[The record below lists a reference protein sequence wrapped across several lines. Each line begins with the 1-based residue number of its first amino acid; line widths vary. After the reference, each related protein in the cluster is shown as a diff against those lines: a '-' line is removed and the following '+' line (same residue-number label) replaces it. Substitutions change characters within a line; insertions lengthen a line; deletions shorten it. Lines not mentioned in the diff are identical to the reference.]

1 MSSYVICAGKERA
14 ARAIVA
20 LYRPLGLSLVIA
32 CAFSATPSIAQ
43 DNDGE
48 YWLERK
54 TRIVVTATRTPIKI
68 EDAPATIT
76 VKTDEDIADELATD
90 IKDLVRFEP
99 GVSVPRQP
107 ARFGAA
113 LSATGRIGNDSFTIR
128 GIGGNRVLIQVDGV
142 RVPDGFS
149 FGAQSAGRGDYVDIG
164 LVKSVEILRGPA
176 SALYGSDGL
185 SGAVS
190 FITSDPTDIIGNG
203 KNFGGLVR
211 AGYSSDDN
219 EFAETA
225 IIAGRTGSASAM
237 LAFTRRDFNELENQG
252 SLGTNG
258 GIGATRTLS
267 NPQDGRSNAVLG
279 RLVFEPAGSHK
290 IRLTGEYVDTRLN
303 ATILSG
309 QGSNGFGSIIDS
321 LTARDTGERKRVT
334 ADWSWTG
341 EDTIESARVAIYW
354 QDAFDS
360 QFTDEMRTPTAD
372 RTRLNIFE
380 NRVFGAST
388 DLRTRFDTGA
398 IKHTIVF
405 GSDYSSTRQR
415 GLRDGTVPTAPD
427 VFPTRPFPETDYTL
441 GGIFI
446 GDEIAIADGMLTLY
460 PALRWDR
467 YSLDPKNDPLLPA
480 SFVGSSQAGSKLS
493 PKFGAILK
501 LSEKVRLFGNY
512 ARGFKAPSPSQV
524 NQFFE
529 NPTSPFFSYRTLPNP
544 DLRPETSESFEGG
557 IRIVS
562 DNVSGSLT
570 AFKANYDDFISQEQV
585 GGTGTIANPIL
596 FQYVNIG
603 QVKVDGIEAKVD
615 INLPS
620 GFNARLAAAYAR
632 GTTSRSDGANGRL
645 ASIDPLTAVFA
656 AGYREPRSNRYGG
669 QFALTHHSQKG
680 QTESTGVC
688 TATCY
693 RPDAVFLLD
702 FTAHLR
708 IGELVTLRGSVFN
721 IFDSKYALWSDVRG
735 LADTSTAKDAYTRP
749 GRNASASI
757 SFRF

>member
-1 MSSYVICAGKERA
+1 MSSPIICTRKGFA
-14 ARAIVA
+14 ARTAAVIN
-20 LYRPLGLSLVIA
+20 RPLGASLAFA
-32 CAFSATPSIAQ
+32 CILTALPASAQ

-48 YWLERK
+48 HWLSRK
-54 TRIVVTATRTPIKI
+54 NRIVVTATRAPIAL
-68 EDAPATIT
+68 EDAPATVT

-99 GVSVPRQP
+99 GVSVTRAP

-113 LSATGRIGNDSFTIR
+113 LAATGRGGNEGFTIR

-164 LVKSVEILRGPA
+164 LVKSVEILRGPT

-185 SGAVS
+185 AGAVS
-190 FITSDPTDIIGNG
+190 FVTSDPSDIIGQG
-203 KNFGGLVR
+203 KNFGGLFR

-225 IIAGRTGSASAM
+225 IIAGRSGSLSAM
-237 LAFTRRDFNELENQG
+237 IAVTRRDFNELENKG
-252 SLGTNG
+252 SLGTNN
-258 GIGATRTLS
+258 GIGATRTLP
-267 NPQDGRSNAVLG
+267 NPQDGQSNAVLG
-279 RLVFEPAGSHK
+279 RLVFEPTGGHK
-290 IRLTGEYVDTRLN
+290 LRLTGEYVDTRLN
-303 ATILSG
+303 AIILSG
-309 QGSNGFGSIIDS
+309 QGGNGFGSIIDS
-321 LTARDTGERKRVT
+321 LTAHDTGERKRIT
-334 ADWSWTG
+334 GDWSWTG
-341 EDTIESARVAIYW
+341 EGTIQNARFAVNW

-380 NRVFGAST
+380 NRVFGASA
-388 DLRTRFDTGA
+388 DLRAGFDTGA
-398 IKHTIVF
+398 IKHVIVF
-405 GSDYSSTRQR
+405 GGDYSETRQR
-415 GLRDGTVPTAPD
+415 GLRSGTVPTAPD
-427 VFPTRPFPETDYTL
+427 IFPTRPFPETDYML
-441 GGIFI
+441 GGVFI
-446 GDEIAIADGMLTLY
+446 GDEVSIGDGMLTLY
-460 PALRWDR
+460 PAVRWDR
-467 YSLDPKNDPLLPA
+467 YSLDPKADPLLPA
-480 SFVGSSQAGSKLS
+480 SFIGSSQSGSKLS
-493 PKFGAILK
+493 PKFGAIFK
-501 LSEKVRLFGNY
+501 LSERIRLFGNY

-529 NPTSPFFSYRTLPNP
+529 NPTSPFAAYRTLPNP
-544 DLRPETSESFEGG
+544 GLRPETSESFEGG
-557 IRIVS
+557 IRVVS

-570 AFKANYDDFISQEQV
+570 AFKANYVDFISQEQV
-585 GGTGTIANPIL
+585 GGTGTIANPIV
-596 FQYVNIG
+596 FQYINIG
-603 QVKVDGIEAKVD
+603 QVKVDGIEAKID
-615 INLPS
+615 LSLPS

-632 GTTSRSDGANGRL
+632 GKTSRTGGANGRL

-656 AGYREPRSNRYGG
+656 AGYREPQNNRYGA

-680 QTESTGVC
+680 LTEAAGVC

-693 RPDAVFLLD
+693 RPDTIFLLD

-708 IGELVTLRGSVFN
+708 FGEMITLRGGVFN
-721 IFDSKYALWSDVRG
+721 IFDSNYALWSDVRG
-735 LADTSTAKDAYTRP
+735 LVDTSTAKDAYTRP